1 MQFQDAW
8 LEIRSCEHKPVKELE
23 HETVLSIQAL
33 KEVMKVA
40 EDTLTDMQRK
50 GGAAMWDYSRRL
62 DKGEVD
68 EVMPVFEAIE
78 AKGNDR
84 GASYF
89 MEVAYGG
96 RWYALSLVGYYK
108 AE

>member
-8 LEIRSCEHKPVKELE
+8 LEIRSCEHRPEKELE

-50 GGAAMWDYSRRL
+50 GGAAM
-62 DKGEVD
+62 
-68 EVMPVFEAIE
+68 
-78 AKGNDR
+78 
-84 GASYF
+84 
-89 MEVAYGG
+89 
-96 RWYALSLVGYYK
+96 
-108 AE
+108 

>member
-1 MQFQDAW
+1 MQFHDAW
-8 LEIRSCEHKPVKELE
+8 LEIRSCESKPEKELE
-23 HETVLSIQAL
+23 HETVLSIPAL

-62 DKGEVD
+62 DRGEVD
-68 EVMPVFEAIE
+68 EVLPVFAGIE
-78 AKGNDR
+78 ANDGGR
-84 GASYF
+84 AVSYSID
-89 MEVAYGG
+89 VIYGG
-96 RWYALSLVGYYK
+96 RWYALSLVGYK

>member
-8 LEIRSCEHKPVKELE
+8 LEIRSCEHKPEKEME
-23 HETVLSIQAL
+23 HETVISIQAL

-62 DKGEVD
+62 DAAEVD
-68 EVMPVFEAIE
+68 EVMQVFAGVE
-78 AKGNDR
+78 AKDGGR
-84 GASYF
+84 AVSYSIDII
-89 MEVAYGG
+89 YGG
-96 RWYALSLVGYYK
+96 KWYALSLVGYK